1 MARMRPDIRSSGVEP
16 HVREALLP
24 LHKVATSA
32 SKVHMSSSIARVLRG
47 RTTLTLHTF
56 AAYGVC
62 PFPTYGYVCAHTVA
76 SPRNGSSGHFWAK
89 PLIQILLVQEMA
101 ARNPQARDNT
111 HK

>member
-62 PFPTYGYVCAHTVA
+62 PFPTYGYYAYTFARILSHPPATVA
-76 SPRNGSSGHFWAK
+76 VATSGQSH
-89 PLIQILLVQEMA
+89 
-101 ARNPQARDNT
+101 
-111 HK
+111 